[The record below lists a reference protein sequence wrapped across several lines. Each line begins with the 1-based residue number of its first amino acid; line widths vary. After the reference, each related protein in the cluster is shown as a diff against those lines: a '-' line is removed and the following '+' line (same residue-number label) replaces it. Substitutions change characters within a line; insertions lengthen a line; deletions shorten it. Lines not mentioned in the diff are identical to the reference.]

1 MSGALEISDLTVT
14 FGDTP
19 VVRGAHL
26 SVAPGEIVGLVG
38 ESGSGKTVTCLSA
51 LRLHGQEGQIA
62 GQLRFGDTDILGLD
76 DAGLS
81 RMRGAAISMIFQDPT
96 ASLNPIKSVG
106 RQIVETI
113 RRHTGRG
120 PAEARAQA
128 LSLLAQVGLPDPA
141 RAFAAFPHQLS
152 GGMNQRA
159 MIAVALAADPALLI
173 ADEPTTA
180 LDVTIQAQILDLLRA
195 LRDDRRMGIL
205 LVTHDLG
212 IVAEI
217 SDRVAVMYAGEL
229 VEMGPT
235 AAVLAEPHHPYT
247 RGLLAALP
255 SETQAGALTP
265 IEGTV
270 PPPRALPPGCVF
282 APRCVEAADICRSA
296 RPTLEQK
303 GRRARACHLP
313 VAGRLQAAMATQRA
327 PLAHASPLLQVA
339 ELSKTFKV
347 DGRGL
352 FAPRRDLQAVDAV
365 SFDLAQGETLAI
377 VGESGCG
384 KSTVA
389 RMLLG
394 VYPPSEG
401 TITFDGQDLAGASD
415 EIWREART
423 DVQLVFQDPLG
434 ALNPRIPVGRQ
445 ITEPLRLYRRG
456 TAGAHEET
464 LALTLARLGLNPD
477 FASRYPHQLSGGQR
491 QRVVLARAM
500 VLEPRLLVCDEPIAA
515 LDVSIQAQVVNLL
528 GQLQAETGLSLLF
541 ISHDLRIVQHI
552 AHRVAVMYLGR
563 IVETG
568 PTEAVFAQPRHPYTR
583 ALLSAIPRVDPVP
596 GRARIALTG
605 EPPDPAGAR
614 VGCRFHSRC
623 PLAEDRCRTEEPVLR
638 NGVACHLAA
647 ASATAPAP
655 RVKEPA

>member
-14 FGDTP
+14 FGETP
-19 VVRGAHL
+19 VVRGVQL
-26 SVAPGEIVGLVG
+26 RLAPGEIVGLVG

-51 LRLHGQEGQIA
+51 LRLHGEDGEIA
-62 GQLRFGDTDILGLD
+62 GQMRIGDTDILGLD

-96 ASLNPIKSVG
+96 ASLNPIKSIG

-120 PAEARAQA
+120 SSEARAHA
-128 LSLLAQVGLPDPA
+128 LSLLAQVGLPDPT

-195 LRDDRRMGIL
+195 LRNERRMGIL

-212 IVAEI
+212 VVAEI

-235 AAVLAEPHHPYT
+235 SEVLTTPHHPYT

-255 SETQAGALTP
+255 SETQHGALTP

-270 PPPRALPPGCVF
+270 PPPRALPEGCVF
-282 APRCVEAADICRSA
+282 APRCPEATKICRST
-296 RPTLEQK
+296 RPTLDQAGHRALSCHHPVT
-303 GRRARACHLP
+303 GRLHAAASAQRIAKSPPAPLLR
-313 VAGRLQAAMATQRA
+313 VAG
-327 PLAHASPLLQVA
+327 
-339 ELSKTFKV
+339 LSKRFKV
-347 DGRGL
+347 DGKGF
-352 FAPRRDLQAVDAV
+352 FAPRRDLIAVDDL
-365 SFDLAQGETLAI
+365 SFDLGQGETLAV

-394 VYPPSEG
+394 VYPPSAG
-401 TITFDGQDLAGASD
+401 KITFDGTELSGAS
-415 EIWREART
+415 EETWREART
-423 DVQLVFQDPLG
+423 DLQLVFQDPLG
-434 ALNPRIPVGRQ
+434 ALNPRIPVGQQ
-445 ITEPLRLYRRG
+445 ITEPLRLYRCG
-456 TAGAHEET
+456 TAKEHEET
-464 LALTLARLGLNPD
+464 LQTALARLGLDPS
-477 FASRYPHQLSGGQR
+477 FANRFPHQLSGGQR

-500 VLEPRLLVCDEPIAA
+500 VLEPKLLVCDEPIAA
-515 LDVSIQAQVVNLL
+515 LDVSVQAQVINLL

-541 ISHDLRIVQHI
+541 ISHDLRIVRHI

-568 PTEAVFAQPRHPYTR
+568 PTETVFAQPRHPYTQ
-583 ALLSAIPRVDPVP
+583 ALLSAIPRVDPTP
-596 GRARIALTG
+596 GRTRIALED
-605 EPPDPAGAR
+605 EPPDPASQIQ
-614 VGCRFHSRC
+614 GCRFHSRC
-623 PLAEDRCRTEEPVLR
+623 PVAEARCRTEEPSLQG
-638 NGVACHLAA
+638 GVACHLAGPVRA
-647 ASATAPAP
+647 IAP
-655 RVKEPA
+655 RLKELA